1 MHGWC
6 QKATAASEQKERGE
20 ADTGFHSMDNFFN
33 LEKTLLSFAEG
44 RGLMIVTEF
53 CNSKSIVRIH
63 DEYCQNSSNQCLEN
77 AAYIV
82 SEFYRRRR
90 LEDGEKGA
98 VAVAAK

>member
-1 MHGWC
+1 
-6 QKATAASEQKERGE
+6 
-20 ADTGFHSMDNFFN
+20 MDNFFN

-53 CNSKSIVRIH
+53 CTPKSIVRIH

-90 LEDGEKGA
+90 LEDGEKGT
-98 VAVAAK
+98 VVVAAK